1 MELPPEIKPGS
12 LYRLIDQTLRI
23 RRRDRSIA
31 TISFGPAFFDG
42 PLMYVCQVEVGV
54 YEKHALFLNANGVRL
69 QIASRALVEAVKTQ
83 SIVRAD
89 S

>member
-1 MELPPEIKPGS
+1 MELPPEIKPGL

-23 RRRDRSIA
+23 RQRDRSIA

-42 PLMYVCQVEVGV
+42 PLMYICQVDV
-54 YEKHALFLNANGVRL
+54 YEKRALFLNANGVRL
-69 QIASRALVEAVKTQ
+69 QIAIRVLVEAVKTQ